1 MRFPAI
7 GISLSGHSPG
17 NCQMSNYGLAGSHR
31 EPFPGKEVV
40 TNEPYADVR
49 DMYMAHT
56 MFRRE
61 FGLLPELI
69 DGVGAAD
76 AVRAR
81 TIAQHFELIHTVLV
95 HHHHAEDEY
104 LWPCIR
110 QRAGSE
116 GERVAAAMEAQHG
129 EIDKAI
135 ADLEAVL
142 PNWRETGDLAQAAVL
157 ADAARRLAPLL
168 AEHLTAEEEQALPL
182 VERFVTA
189 AEWGQMVAAGAEG
202 IAPEQMPLL
211 FGLMTY
217 EGDPEVVQLAI
228 DQMPPEIRTVLPA
241 LAGDAFAQHAAVVHG
256 TATPAR
262 SNELR

>member
-1 MRFPAI
+1 
-7 GISLSGHSPG
+7 
-17 NCQMSNYGLAGSHR
+17 
-31 EPFPGKEVV
+31 V

-49 DMYMAHT
+49 EMYMAHT

-69 DGVGAAD
+69 DDVDAAD

-81 TIAQHFELIHTVLV
+81 IIAQHFELIQTVLA

-104 LWPCIR
+104 LWPRIL

-116 GERVAAAMEAQHG
+116 GGRVVAAMEAQHR

-135 ADLEAVL
+135 ADLEAIL
-142 PNWRETGDLAQAAVL
+142 PGWRETGERAQGAAL
-157 ADAARRLAPLL
+157 ADAARRLTPLL

-182 VERFVTA
+182 VGRFVTA
-189 AEWGQMVAAGAEG
+189 AEWGEMVAAGGAG

-211 FGLMTY
+211 FGFMTY

-228 DQMPPEIRTVLPA
+228 DQMPPEIRAVLPV
-241 LAGDAFAQHAAVVHG
+241 LAGNAFAQHATVVYG
-256 TATPAR
+256 TATPAK
-262 SNELR
+262 SSELR